1 MAQCHTANSVRN
13 PGLLTF
19 TDIHSS
25 DLQNIPHGLWAE
37 ARTPGCPGLAAEGT
51 QLHRKLKEVSRVQWG
66 GAMVGN
72 HLASFKI
79 TDAQILRPE
88 ILISWIQAKAWA
100 WSFFNDLKKIHIFPP
115 FM

>member
-1 MAQCHTANSVRN
+1 M
-13 PGLLTF
+13 
-19 TDIHSS
+19 
-25 DLQNIPHGLWAE
+25 
-37 ARTPGCPGLAAEGT
+37 
-51 QLHRKLKEVSRVQWG
+51 QWG